1 MKNRDTKSKS
11 VARGGEGSGEA
22 GILAE
27 TLTGEQGGCLLSFS
41 VMLQILEHEEDIR
54 QGLEASS
61 SFESYLTGV
70 IRWSIP
76 IIAKGGLI

>member
-1 MKNRDTKSKS
+1 MPPKLLRD
-11 VARGGEGSGEA
+11 AALE
-22 GILAE
+22 
-27 TLTGEQGGCLLSFS
+27 
-41 VMLQILEHEEDIR
+41 ILEHEEDIR